1 MIKKTS
7 VLLYTLILP
16 LSMYAFHYRPE
27 LDGEGGMFL
36 VTGDDAIS
44 GILMLLGCISVV
56 FICYK
61 IGGLIDKDEETK
73 GVKHT
78 ISNIFYIIGAIACI
92 AAIGFAFAI
101 WWIMLILFVIY
112 LVGLTIYQYMRDG

>member
-1 MIKKTS
+1 MKKIS
-7 VLLYTLILP
+7 VLLYTIILP
-16 LSMYAFHYRPE
+16 LSTYAFHYRPE

-44 GILMLLGCISVV
+44 GILMLFGCISVG

-61 IGGLIDKDEETK
+61 IGGLINKDDETK

-78 ISNIFYIIGAIACI
+78 FSNIFYIVGAIAFI

-112 LVGLTIYQYMRDG
+112 FVGLAIYQYMRDD